1 MIQQEEYMKK
11 VADLNYDVFLQQGYA
26 TAGHNGPHGH
36 LDTPVRNTS
45 HYLIIYSYL
54 YKKTQEGKYLKICDV
69 FANYLF
75 TEQSKSKSGA
85 IQCMRTN
92 RFDYLNGLIGQ
103 GWVIEA
109 LLYYYEISKDIRCI
123 EVAKKIF
130 FSQKY
135 DWDKHLWYRIE
146 LDGSNIGIDPT
157 YNHQSWFAA
166 CSYKLNDY
174 CDDNKIDEIITDFL
188 KHGSERDVRIYPN
201 GMLRH
206 TVNII
211 TPITK
216 KIKRRTII
224 KYLLTPIRWV
234 NIRKFDP
241 KYMEYAY
248 HIFDLYGLCILKERY
263 QNLPIFSSEK
273 FKKAVDFAM
282 DIDTIN
288 KKCGITDFLKRG
300 KMFNVYSYSYN
311 CPTFEL
317 PYVAISNNKDSDKLL
332 EKIFSTLNLLMWDK
346 DTEQFTKYQP
356 DIETWNARTY
366 EIIRY
371 LEKHTNNH

>member
-11 VADLNYDVFLQQGYA
+11 VADLNYDIYLQQGHA

-54 YKKTQEGKYLKICDV
+54 YKKTKECKYLKICNL
-69 FANYLF
+69 FAEYLF

-85 IQCMRTN
+85 IQCMVTDK
-92 RFDYLNGLIGQ
+92 FDHLNGLIGQ

-123 EVAKKIF
+123 EVSKKIF
-130 FSQKY
+130 FAQKY
-135 DWDKHLWYRIE
+135 DWNKHLWYRTE

-166 CSYKLNDY
+166 CSYKLNDF
-174 CDDNKIDEIITDFL
+174 CDDNIIDHIITDFI
-188 KHGSERDVRIYPN
+188 KYGSERDVRIYPD

-206 TVNII
+206 SINLM
-211 TPITK
+211 TPTTK
-216 KIKRRTII
+216 KIKRRVII
-224 KYLLTPIRWV
+224 KHLLTPIKWI
-234 NIRKFDP
+234 NKRKLDP

-263 QNLPIFSSEK
+263 HNLPIFSSSK

-282 DIDTIN
+282 NIDAIN
-288 KKCGITDFLKRG
+288 KKCDVYNSIK
-300 KMFNVYSYSYN
+300 KNCEFNVYSYSYN
-311 CPTFEL
+311 CPAFEL
-317 PYVAISNNKDSDKLL
+317 PYVAISNGINDTKLIDKTF
-332 EKIFSTLNLLMWDK
+332 ETLKLLMWDEK
-346 DTEQFTKYQP
+346 TEQFTRWQP

-371 LEKHTNNH
+371 LEKNTKEK